1 MELSG
6 RQEAQKMNLYL
17 SENLRILRQ
26 QHGYTL
32 EQLGEIIDVSR
43 QTIAKWEMA
52 ETLPDVVHC
61 VRLSTLF
68 QVTLDQFVTMPIQQL
83 NQGESA
89 NDDSGRVLGIIGV
102 GEDGQIR
109 LPDSVLQLFEIRTG
123 EKVLLLADKQQGIAL
138 VKCSQFE

>member
-1 MELSG
+1 
-6 RQEAQKMNLYL
+6 MNLYL

-89 NDDSGRVLGIIGV
+89 NDDSGRVLGVIGV

-109 LPDSVLQLFEIRTG
+109 LPIRCFNCLRFGREKKYCFLQTSNKGLR
-123 EKVLLLADKQQGIAL
+123 L
-138 VKCSQFE
+138 